1 MIVGEIPKPSHPD
14 VRRDKNTNR
23 IVNLRGFEVMIE
35 QKQNLHPTFPFF
47 GLLSIQWR
55 IRLAL
60 SQRLITPIRCQRN
73 KDGNEKVSRIRLCPL
88 GKRTGSIAYVKHEQ
102 NKKQLRPRAQN

>member
-35 QKQNLHPTFPFF
+35 QKR
-47 GLLSIQWR
+47 R
-55 IRLAL
+55 IKTLQKEFLA
-60 SQRLITPIRCQRN
+60 S
-73 KDGNEKVSRIRLCPL
+73 
-88 GKRTGSIAYVKHEQ
+88 Y
-102 NKKQLRPRAQN
+102 